1 MQVRL
6 VIADDHALF
15 RQGLKALLRYE
26 SDFEVAAEVSR
37 ASDLLPTLAATPCD
51 VLLLDLQMERWLLDD
66 IASLARI
73 APIVVVTASER
84 TADALAALKLG
95 AAAVVQ
101 KRFVFETLIEA
112 IQTVA
117 DGLVWMPPAVQ
128 AQLTAQWRAAADPR
142 LTAREAEIVRSV
154 ALGKTNAEVA
164 EQLSITEGTVKTHLN
179 NVFKK
184 LGVRN
189 RLELALHALK
199 GDRGDE
205 TSDS

>member
-1 MQVRL
+1 MPVRL

-164 EQLSITEGTVKTHLN
+164 EQLSITEGTVKFHVN
-179 NVFKK
+179 NILSK
-184 LGVRN
+184 LQCASRTEAVA
-189 RLELALHALK
+189 LALK
-199 GDRGDE
+199 RGLIRLN
-205 TSDS
+205 